1 MFFCSQAVPLS
12 YAIVCRDQLV
22 LEQPP
27 HISHTETSG
36 SRRQA
41 QHKGVTRSTAVQAS
55 ARGVIK
61 SGQPPQPSET
71 EFLRS

>member
-1 MFFCSQAVPLS
+1 MFFCSRAVPLS

-27 HISHTETSG
+27 HISHTETWG

-41 QHKGVTRSTAVQAS
+41 KHKGVTRTAVQAS